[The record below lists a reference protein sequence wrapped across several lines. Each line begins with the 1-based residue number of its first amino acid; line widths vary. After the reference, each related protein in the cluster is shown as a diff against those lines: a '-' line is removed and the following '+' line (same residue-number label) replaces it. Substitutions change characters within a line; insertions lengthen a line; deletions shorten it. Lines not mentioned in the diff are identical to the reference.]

1 MLYNVI
7 KNIIIMKTLF
17 KVFVVVLSM
26 MFISGCSNETSEE
39 RYEGIEFEYNGHS
52 YIEFRRYTGPSYFRI
67 GTVHNPDCKCY
78 IEDK

>member
-7 KNIIIMKTLF
+7 KNIIIMKTIF

>member
-1 MLYNVI
+1 
-7 KNIIIMKTLF
+7 MKTIF

>member
-1 MLYNVI
+1 
-7 KNIIIMKTLF
+7 MKSIV
-17 KVFVVVLSM
+17 KVFAVILSI